1 MPERPETEISR
12 LTELLK
18 TVIRIS
24 DIPVSEI
31 ERRMKQSAG
40 YLSRLFSGA
49 IGLKVRHIFEILEAI
64 ELHPSE
70 FFHLVYPRPAED
82 PSPTAQKMRTLV
94 STLTAGV
101 GGKPERTAVSE
112 DQLEELLSML
122 RALLAESGGPRGRA
136 EERPTSGRGGR

>member
-1 MPERPETEISR
+1 MADQAEAEIAR

-31 ERRMKQSAG
+31 ERRIQQSAG

-70 FFHLVYPRPAED
+70 FFHLVYPQVAED
-82 PSPTAQKMRTLV
+82 PSPTAQKMRNLV

-101 GGKPERTAVSE
+101 GGRPERSAVSE

-122 RALLAESGGPRGRA
+122 RALLAESGVPRGRGT
-136 EERPTSGRGGR
+136 ERQGAARGGR